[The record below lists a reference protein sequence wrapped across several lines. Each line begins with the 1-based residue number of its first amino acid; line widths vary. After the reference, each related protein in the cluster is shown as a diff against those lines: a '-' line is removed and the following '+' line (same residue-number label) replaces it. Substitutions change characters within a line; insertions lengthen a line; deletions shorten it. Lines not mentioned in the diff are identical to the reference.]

1 MTITITITKATV
13 LDDVGRL
20 THYEGNKSDGNGEAF
35 ERIST
40 KETDADMLEQFWK
53 AACESVTEA
62 VKRFITSLTTTTNYV
77 ATLEVSSSYDT
88 TLTASIQTNLQNC
101 VTFNI
106 VSQWYKLTN
115 KSEAEDYAL
124 QAAAQLNEAMSK
136 IFYKK
141 KPSRKSITY

>member
-13 LDDVGRL
+13 FDDVGRL
-20 THYEGNKSDGNGEAF
+20 THYEGNKSEGSEEAF

-40 KETDADMLEQFWK
+40 KETDADILEQFWC
-53 AACESVTEA
+53 AACDSITEA
-62 VKRFITSLTTTTNYV
+62 TKRFITSLTTTTNYV

-101 VTFNI
+101 VVFNI

-115 KSEAEDYAL
+115 KSEASDYAL
-124 QAAAQLNEAMSK
+124 QAVAQLNEAMSK

-141 KPSRKSITY
+141 KPSRKSINY